1 MKVIFLDV
9 DGVLNSQATLNVDES
24 LEDSLILRLKKI
36 VDATGAKLILSSS
49 WREFYPAVRKLMNKL
64 DKYDMHLSG
73 MTGHGVSKE
82 FVAEKG
88 FIPTKRYVYVDYNYE
103 TGLREEAVYDRG
115 AEIAWWLDK
124 HTGVDSFVI
133 LDDDTYDIMPYYPDN
148 LVNTSYKTGLTDA
161 DVEKS
166 IKILNKQ

>member
-1 MKVIFLDV
+1 MDKIIFLDV

-36 VDATGAKLILSSS
+36 IDATGAKLILTSS
-49 WREFYPAVRKLMNKL
+49 WRELWTAVKKLMDKL

-82 FVAEKG
+82 FVAKKG
-88 FIPTKRYVYVDYNYE
+88 FTPTKRYVYVDYNYE
-103 TGLREEAVYDRG
+103 TGLKEEAVYDRG

-124 HTGVDSFVI
+124 HDSIESFVI
-133 LDDDTYDIMPYYPDN
+133 LDDDEYDIKIYYPDN
-148 LVNTSYKTGLTDA
+148 LVNTNYKTGLSDE
-161 DVEKS
+161 DVEKA
-166 IKILNKQ
+166 IKILNK